1 MEQFDNYCNEQLEM
15 IEEGKLGKLAAM
27 GAIAASSAFGD
38 FVPDWSKYYQTSQDP
53 GKEARATKVI
63 ERGFTV
69 PQDAKA
75 AIKVAAYVFD
85 GDDGH
90 SASELTDYLEKTGAV
105 ESAYVTKIQ
114 KGGGPAR
121 SYWQVEPATAMDL
134 VKNSSPLFGPK
145 FHKVFGKDA
154 LKTLQTWDA
163 ETWSKNLESNDK
175 LAACMAA
182 AKWIASPW

>member
-1 MEQFDNYCNEQLEM
+1 MNEFDRYCNEQLQSL
-15 IEEGKLGKLAAM
+15 EEGKLGRLAAM
-27 GAIAASSAFGD
+27 GALAASSAFGD
-38 FVPDWSKYYQTSQDP
+38 FVPDWSKYYQTSQNP
-53 GKEARATKVI
+53 AKEARAAAVI
-63 ERGFTV
+63 EKGFNV
-69 PQDAKA
+69 PRDAKE
-75 AIKVAAYVFD
+75 AIKVAAHIFD

-90 SASELTDYLEKTGAV
+90 SGAELTDYLEKTGAV
-105 ESAYVTKIQ
+105 ESAYRTKVQ

-154 LKTLQTWDA
+154 LKILQSWDA
-163 ETWSKNLESNDK
+163 NAWSKNLESNDK